1 MCYMFNTQLSL
12 LRLKNTLKK
21 LTLSVIHYQRLFVR
35 LLKVYNKRSEYF
47 KLVTAKKIFFHMKI
61 YS

>member
-12 LRLKNTLKK
+12 LRLKNAVTY
-21 LTLSVIHYQRLFVR
+21 TLSVIHYQRLFVR